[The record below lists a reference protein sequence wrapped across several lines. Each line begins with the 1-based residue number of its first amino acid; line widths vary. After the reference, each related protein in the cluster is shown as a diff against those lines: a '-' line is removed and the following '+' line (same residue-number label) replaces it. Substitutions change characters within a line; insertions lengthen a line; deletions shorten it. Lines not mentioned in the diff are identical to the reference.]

1 MLSTYGMTLAAAAGR
16 GHKSIGRQFL
26 DAGANVNTVLKR
38 DYSTALAATARNGHE
53 CIVRQLLDVGA
64 NVNIISRRWYGTAL
78 TGAAREGRERIVA
91 SCSMQALRQGCL
103 KRRLRYGVGSGG
115 ERSQV
120 YTAASCLT
128 LWRHAAPRNVVLPGD
143 FTSIFF
149 IYQCARDTGEA
160 DKKGFAMI
168 LP

>member
-1 MLSTYGMTLAAAAGR
+1 MTLAAAAGR

-38 DYSTALAATARNGHE
+38 DYGTALAATARNGHK

-64 NVNIISRRWYGTAL
+64 NVNIVSRRWDGTASA
-78 TGAAREGRERIVA
+78 GAAREGRERIVA

-103 KRRLRYGVGSGG
+103 KRRVRHGVGGGG

-128 LWRHAAPRNVVLPGD
+128 YVNIISEKGYGTAFRKAAVRGHKAVCYRAYVV
-143 FTSIFF
+143 
-149 IYQCARDTGEA
+149 R
-160 DKKGFAMI
+160 
-168 LP
+168 

>member
-1 MLSTYGMTLAAAAGR
+1 VLSAYGTTLAVAAGR

-38 DYSTALAATARNGHE
+38 DYGTALAATARNGHG

-64 NVNIISRRWYGTAL
+64 NVNIVSRRWYGTAL

-103 KRRLRYGVGSGG
+103 KRRLR
-115 ERSQV
+115 
-120 YTAASCLT
+120 
-128 LWRHAAPRNVVLPGD
+128 
-143 FTSIFF
+143 
-149 IYQCARDTGEA
+149 
-160 DKKGFAMI
+160 
-168 LP
+168 